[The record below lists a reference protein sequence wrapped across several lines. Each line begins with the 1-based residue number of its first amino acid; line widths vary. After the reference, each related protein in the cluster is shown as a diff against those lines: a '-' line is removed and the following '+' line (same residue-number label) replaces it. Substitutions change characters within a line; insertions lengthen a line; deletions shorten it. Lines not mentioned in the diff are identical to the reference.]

1 MMKLPLLHLL
11 VSINI
16 FHHMVLCTKN
26 GAHQQGQLESK
37 QRVKRAWVWNQITT
51 LEEQT
56 NIPYL
61 IGTLHSTKL
70 RNNAM
75 YILQGE
81 FVNTLFKVKENT
93 GDIYGYEKLDR
104 EEKAQY
110 NLTALLVD
118 KNTLKTLEPPEIF
131 SIRLIDINDNAPAFT
146 QESYNGSVPEMSA
159 TDVLV
164 TTVTAVDPDDP
175 TVAGHAKVTYK
186 ILQGYE
192 HFKINENTGEIL
204 TLSSYLDRETKA
216 SYEVIVQAK
225 DSPGLTGGFS
235 SSATVTIHLT
245 DINDNFPTFTKKQY
259 TFDVHED
266 LRVGEVVGRILVE
279 DIDEPQNRLAK
290 YTFMKGRYEQ
300 WFQIKSNPQTN
311 EGIIILKKPLD
322 YESIDKVFRMS
333 IEVTDPSIDLRVA
346 KQQRPS
352 STTEVVVNVLDVDEP
367 PEFSQPFYL
376 FKVKEDEKNKNI
388 GFVLA
393 TDPDSPKRAVRYSDK
408 SGKDDS
414 VIVTSNGSI
423 HIKSL
428 DRETRAWHNI
438 TVTAEEI
445 DYSTKKSSD
454 SPTMKSSSVSVYIQ
468 VLDVNDN
475 APEFAEPY
483 APRVCENTANNLAIL
498 TISATDKDEM
508 VPGTKFTYYSAEKE
522 TNFTV
527 VDNHDNTASIVVK
540 NGAFNRDVTKFY
552 YLPIVI
558 SDNGMPSLS
567 STNTLTINVCK
578 CNEEGEFTFCEEA
591 LKYAAV
597 SASTIII
604 ILCSLALILLIVLAS
619 FLILRRMRSHHPMIL
634 VKNPAEIHEQLV
646 TYDEEGG
653 GEMDTNGY
661 DVSVLNSVRRN
672 VVRSKPDMEAYP
684 SLYAQVQKPSR
695 NGDMFS
701 VIEAKKEDADND
713 GECLPYDTLHIFGYE
728 GSESIVESLSSLESG
743 SSDSE
748 IDYDVLNDWGPR
760 FKMLADLYGL
770 EHLEDFPY

>member
-1 MMKLPLLHLL
+1 MMKLLLLHLL
-11 VSINI
+11 VIINI
-16 FHHMVLCTKN
+16 FCYGVLCTKN
-26 GAHQQGQLESK
+26 SAHQESHHIETNR
-37 QRVKRAWVWNQITT
+37 RVKRAWVWNQITT

-61 IGTLHSTKL
+61 IGTLQSTKL
-70 RNNAM
+70 RKDAK

-81 FVNTLFKVKENT
+81 YANTLFKVKDNT
-93 GDIYGYEKLDR
+93 GDIYGYEKMDR

-118 KNTLKTLEPPEIF
+118 MNTLKTLEPPEMF

-146 QESYNGSVPEMSA
+146 QESYNASVPEMSA
-159 TDVLV
+159 TDVSV

-192 HFKINENTGEIL
+192 HFKINEITGEIY

-225 DSPGLTGGFS
+225 DSPGLSGGFS
-235 SSATVTIHLT
+235 SSATVTIHLN

-259 TFDVHED
+259 TFNVSED
-266 LRVGEVVGRILVE
+266 LRVKEVVGKILVE
-279 DIDEPQNRLAK
+279 DIDEPQNRIAK

-311 EGIIILKKPLD
+311 EGIIILTKPLN
-322 YESIDKVFRMS
+322 YESIKEFRMS

-352 STTEVVVNVLDVDEP
+352 STTEVVINVLDVDEP
-367 PEFSQPFYL
+367 PEFSKPFYL
-376 FKVKEDEKNKNI
+376 FKVKEDVKQKYI
-388 GFVLA
+388 DYVSA
-393 TDPDSPKRAVRYSDK
+393 TDPDIAKRAVRYSAK
-408 SGKDDS
+408 TSKDDS
-414 VIVTSNGSI
+414 VRVKEENGSI
-423 HIKSL
+423 YVKSL
-428 DRETRAWHNI
+428 DRETNAWHNF

-445 DYSTKKSSD
+445 DSPTKKSS
-454 SPTMKSSSVSVYIQ
+454 SVNVYIQ

-483 APRVCENTANNLAIL
+483 APRVCENTANDLAIL

-508 VPGTKFTYYSAEKE
+508 VPGMKFTYYSAEKE
-522 TNFTV
+522 NNFTV
-527 VDNHDNTASIVVK
+527 VDNRDNTANIIVK

-552 YLPIVI
+552 NLPIVI
-558 SDNGMPSLS
+558 SDNGLPPMS
-567 STNTLTINVCK
+567 STNTLTITICK
-578 CNEEGEFTFCEEA
+578 CNEDGQFTFCEEA
-591 LKYAAV
+591 QKLEGV

-604 ILCSLALILLIVLAS
+604 ILCSLALILLCVLAA
-619 FLILRRMRSHHPMIL
+619 FLILRRMRSNGPLML

-684 SLYAQVQKPSR
+684 GLYAQVQKPSR

-701 VIEAKKEDADND
+701 MIEAKKDDADND

-748 IDYDVLNDWGPR
+748 IDYDVLNNWGPR
-760 FKMLADLYGL
+760 FKMLAELYGL
-770 EHLEDFPY
+770 EHLEEFPY